1 MPLSKNKADI
11 NKFSGPRINNNKP
24 ATIKNNEPNLT
35 PWKTNFFE
43 EQKKQ
48 FETENMDFSAVNK
61 STTAESSE
69 ESSIAKNNHATNEF
83 SDCDNIK
90 TNEVEKIM
98 VDLKNSLGEE
108 KYNLYIKYMKGK
120 KLKDLVYKKDVK
132 DKNGKVI
139 HKAGTLKTLDDSA
152 KDLMSG
158 TDIQEINNIIT
169 KSGKNSKKGILISSS
184 DGKIELSDAMMNS
197 TIHDVKNTES
207 GYDAMILVTEKG
219 QPILVNSSTNPE
231 SPEDIAAILLSI
243 SNQVMG
249 QKGAKELMDQLYDS
263 LLGDDIMAGKDTK
276 DKTWSKVKEILG
288 SNGKGKVDAK
298 KIKEAIYNGQIKD
311 NQEAIKE
318 CMEIAKK
325 NGTKTVLSGYSLG
338 GGIQLAAYE
347 SLVKKDKKIKD
358 EIESVAV
365 YNPYIG
371 FAEQYKNINGEDLID
386 SIGKD
391 KKVTI
396 YSAEQDYIS
405 TFNDSLSKLKKRL
418 VFVNAK
424 SLDEASDSINI
435 LQDFIVGRSGNHGF
449 SHIKMDSF
457 DEDGNISKEG
467 TFIPIDVSFGTLTDD
482 DDEEKNKIQKREYEI
497 KDEDFEQNY
506 KNIVKALFHFKEKSG
521 DGKDQDFMG
530 TVLSGFIKKIEDYIV
545 NNIGNYDY
553 DELVDVAVDGAWDIL
568 EDSEDEIAKRAADF
582 VEEKI
587 SGLAK
592 VDTPLDWVD
601 DALNGAI
608 EGLGAAG
615 SWLAENGVDGLLS
628 QLENNLLDENGIKA
642 SLKDFLKDD
651 ENKEAFINL
660 IYSSITGDKTGYEG
674 AADIL
679 K

>member
-1 MPLSKNKADI
+1 
-11 NKFSGPRINNNKP
+11 
-24 ATIKNNEPNLT
+24 
-35 PWKTNFFE
+35 
-43 EQKKQ
+43 
-48 FETENMDFSAVNK
+48 
-61 STTAESSE
+61 
-69 ESSIAKNNHATNEF
+69 
-83 SDCDNIK
+83 
-90 TNEVEKIM
+90 
-98 VDLKNSLGEE
+98 
-108 KYNLYIKYMKGK
+108 
-120 KLKDLVYKKDVK
+120 
-132 DKNGKVI
+132 
-139 HKAGTLKTLDDSA
+139 
-152 KDLMSG
+152 
-158 TDIQEINNIIT
+158 
-169 KSGKNSKKGILISSS
+169 
-184 DGKIELSDAMMNS
+184 
-197 TIHDVKNTES
+197 
-207 GYDAMILVTEKG
+207 
-219 QPILVNSSTNPE
+219 
-231 SPEDIAAILLSI
+231 
-243 SNQVMG
+243 
-249 QKGAKELMDQLYDS
+249 
-263 LLGDDIMAGKDTK
+263 
-276 DKTWSKVKEILG
+276 
-288 SNGKGKVDAK
+288 
-298 KIKEAIYNGQIKD
+298 
-311 NQEAIKE
+311 
-318 CMEIAKK
+318 
-325 NGTKTVLSGYSLG
+325 
-338 GGIQLAAYE
+338 
-347 SLVKKDKKIKD
+347 
-358 EIESVAV
+358 
-365 YNPYIG
+365 
-371 FAEQYKNINGEDLID
+371 
-386 SIGKD
+386 
-391 KKVTI
+391 
-396 YSAEQDYIS
+396 
-405 TFNDSLSKLKKRL
+405 
-418 VFVNAK
+418 
-424 SLDEASDSINI
+424 
-435 LQDFIVGRSGNHGF
+435 
-449 SHIKMDSF
+449 MDSF

-679 K
+679 KQNLSTIFVDHPLTGLGNIEGPIVEEFALSILIDKFDDITSEFAPKDKSPKKINSDSEIKTDNNGKRYIEQNDNKRYFNDK